1 VAALLGKEAA
11 LFLPGGTMCNLIAVK
26 VQTQPGDVL
35 LADQMAHILR
45 AESGGPAFSSGVQVE
60 AITSARGI
68 FTPATLEAA
77 LERLATTAAPYGPQP
92 TLLCVEQTHNFGGGA
107 IWSLAELQAVSA
119 LARARGLA
127 LHMDGARLMN
137 AVVASGTPAAA
148 FAACV
153 DSVWLDFTKG
163 LGAPLGA
170 VLAGTSAFI
179 VEARRYK
186 HLFGGALRQAGIVA
200 AGCLYALDHHVERLA
215 DDHRRAGVL
224 AAGLGTIP
232 GVRVRTATPESNM
245 VFFDLSVLGI
255 STAAALAQLQEHRV
269 KLGAVGSTLRAVT
282 HLDISDTD
290 ITHTL
295 QAVAAIA
302 ADASVSLRSL

>member
-1 VAALLGKEAA
+1 MQMEAAMIRLGSDTETKPTDAMRAAMARAEVGDEQKGEDPTVNRLLEQVAALLGKEAA

-60 AITSARGI
+60 PIASARGI
-68 FTPATLEAA
+68 FTPSALEAA
-77 LERLATTAAPYGPQP
+77 LERLDTTPTPYGPRP

-107 IWSLAELQAVSA
+107 VWSLDALQAVSA

-137 AVVASGTPAAA
+137 
-148 FAACV
+148 
-153 DSVWLDFTKG
+153 
-163 LGAPLGA
+163 
-170 VLAGTSAFI
+170 
-179 VEARRYK
+179 
-186 HLFGGALRQAGIVA
+186 
-200 AGCLYALDHHVERLA
+200 
-215 DDHRRAGVL
+215 
-224 AAGLGTIP
+224 
-232 GVRVRTATPESNM
+232 
-245 VFFDLSVLGI
+245 
-255 STAAALAQLQEHRV
+255 
-269 KLGAVGSTLRAVT
+269 AVT

-302 ADASVSLRSL
+302 ADASVRP